1 MKTLIIGDTHFH
13 DSNTALRNAQI
24 QAADVL
30 YEHAMYQRCDRVV
43 FLGDVFDKRKPS
55 PACILD
61 VKEFFD
67 NVQIPTHI
75 IRGNHDSANKSDDG
89 LTILSLLHRDGMVE
103 VHNRWSH
110 RGSHVYLSHF
120 EHEEQ
125 IKALLAAAWP
135 DDTVLFGHFGFDGA
149 LNNAGDADCALQ
161 PSDFRHKTIL
171 GHIHQHM
178 EVGNITVLGTPWDTC
193 FHDAGQKY
201 YGVLDGTDLTLRKF
215 NLGPTYLTLTPATLD
230 QIPANEEHWGQYICV
245 RLVLAKE
252 DVGTYNTNNLK
263 ELYPQVKHWDIKY
276 AMSYDEEQLST
287 YQGAD
292 LFSINDQIIEDYLD
306 EAKTSWT
313 KEQLL
318 DVLNEDQ
325 ED

>member
-135 DDTVLFGHFGFDGA
+135 ARRTTPAQSGSSRATCARSARWTGAARGGEAAADGA
-149 LNNAGDADCALQ
+149 ARCRGAAGGRR
-161 PSDFRHKTIL
+161 P
-171 GHIHQHM
+171 
-178 EVGNITVLGTPWDTC
+178 
-193 FHDAGQKY
+193 
-201 YGVLDGTDLTLRKF
+201 
-215 NLGPTYLTLTPATLD
+215 
-230 QIPANEEHWGQYICV
+230 
-245 RLVLAKE
+245 
-252 DVGTYNTNNLK
+252 
-263 ELYPQVKHWDIKY
+263 
-276 AMSYDEEQLST
+276 
-287 YQGAD
+287 
-292 LFSINDQIIEDYLD
+292 
-306 EAKTSWT
+306 
-313 KEQLL
+313 
-318 DVLNEDQ
+318 
-325 ED
+325 